1 MIEISTTW
9 GNGLVVMMSLLV
21 AAVFAVRAAV
31 GSRDRGVFLAHALM
45 GVGMAGMFWPSGD
58 PVPASAGAAV
68 FGVIAAWFGASWL
81 HRGSRRIDCAAHVA
95 VASVAM
101 ALMYLTHRAHL
112 TQAARGGGTPGHG
125 GHVALPGGPGAL
137 IAAAGLLLTGYFLW
151 HAWESVP
158 RERAPAPALA
168 GAAAVADGVRCH
180 GAGGPQLAT
189 WVDPT
194 AHVTMSLLMAVM
206 SLGTV

>member
-9 GNGLVVMMSLLV
+9 GNGLVVMTSLLV
-21 AAVFAVRAAV
+21 AGVFAVRAAV

-45 GVGMAGMFWPSGD
+45 GVGMAGMSWPSGD
-58 PVPASAGAAV
+58 PVPASTGAAV
-68 FGVIAAWFGASWL
+68 FGVIAACFGASWL
-81 HRGSRRIDCAAHVA
+81 RSGSRRIDCAAHVA
-95 VASVAM
+95 VASAAM
-101 ALMYLTHRAHL
+101 ALMYLTHSAHVA
-112 TQAARGGGTPGHG
+112 QAVRSGGGSPGHG
-125 GHVALPGGPGAL
+125 AHVALPGGPGAL

-158 RERAPAPALA
+158 RERAPALA

-206 SLGTV
+206 SLATV